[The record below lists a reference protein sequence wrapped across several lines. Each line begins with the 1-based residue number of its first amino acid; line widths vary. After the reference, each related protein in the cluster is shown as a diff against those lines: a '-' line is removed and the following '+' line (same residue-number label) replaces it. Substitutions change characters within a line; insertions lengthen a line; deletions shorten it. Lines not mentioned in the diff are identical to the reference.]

1 MVIRDIQATGSGLGF
16 FCAQQVCASSHGA
29 CSKAQGF
36 YQEQNPYGVK
46 MIHLCV
52 RRVVLTEK
60 GILGQDGDP
69 QPFGVVHSIAAFTAL
84 FFHGSFLWVVV
95 F

>member
-1 MVIRDIQATGSGLGF
+1 MGSSLGF
-16 FCAQQVCASSHGA
+16 FSAQQVCASSHGS

-36 YQEQNPYGVK
+36 PQEENPYGVR
-46 MIHLCV
+46 MIHSWV

-60 GILGQDGDP
+60 GMLGQDGDP
-69 QPFGVVHSIAAFTAL
+69 QPFGVVHSVAAFTAL
-84 FFHGSFLWVVV
+84 FFHGSFLWIVI